1 MHYIN
6 YVRKSTQSSW
16 MVIFRFLQ
24 SSDGDTKKKLFQVKR
39 LGLKV
44 FSHLSRQGPITVTE
58 KMQWTCPNN
67 MQVSIPD
74 TTSLMGNSN
83 LSATRNYNRALRV
96 TYLAW
101 K

>member
-1 MHYIN
+1 
-6 YVRKSTQSSW
+6 

-58 KMQWTCPNN
+58 KMQ
-67 MQVSIPD
+67 
-74 TTSLMGNSN
+74 
-83 LSATRNYNRALRV
+83 
-96 TYLAW
+96 
-101 K
+101 